1 MRITEEQQRVS
12 IAQAEIAVELE
23 RLQEK
28 HRLTGLQMLSAV
40 TVWQARK
47 LKYMAEPGQH
57 GE

>member
-47 LKYMAEPGQH
+47 VKYMADPEDS
-57 GE
+57 